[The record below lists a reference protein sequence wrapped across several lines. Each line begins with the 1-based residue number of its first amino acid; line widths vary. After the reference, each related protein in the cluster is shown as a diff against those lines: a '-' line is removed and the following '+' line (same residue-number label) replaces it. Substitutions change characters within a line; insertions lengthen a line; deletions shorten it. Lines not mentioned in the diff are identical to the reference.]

1 MNEHVLIKA
10 YLNFWF
16 GIHLHVDSLVS
27 FLTDIVLQ
35 QFESR
40 IFMKAT
46 LTNGTK
52 KVYLQQEKLI
62 LDQNLQYIL
71 SVYQVGPGGKAIR
84 KLVQKKQNRKI
95 KAIGDEQN
103 CKPQQTNK
111 QKHETKSSRFVI
123 RQHHYKYYIIS
134 QRVAQNLL
142 RYSGPPALKL

>member
-52 KVYLQQEKLI
+52 KVYL
-62 LDQNLQYIL
+62 
-71 SVYQVGPGGKAIR
+71 
-84 KLVQKKQNRKI
+84 
-95 KAIGDEQN
+95 
-103 CKPQQTNK
+103 
-111 QKHETKSSRFVI
+111 
-123 RQHHYKYYIIS
+123 
-134 QRVAQNLL
+134 
-142 RYSGPPALKL
+142 